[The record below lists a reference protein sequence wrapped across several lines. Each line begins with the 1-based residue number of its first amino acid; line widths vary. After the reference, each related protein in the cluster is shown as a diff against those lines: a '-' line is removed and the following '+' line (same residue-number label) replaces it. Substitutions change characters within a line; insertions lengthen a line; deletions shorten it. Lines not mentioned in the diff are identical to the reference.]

1 MAGICDMARGWSGP
15 QTAVFGGN
23 QGGLPGVAGAGAQPG
38 PNPQACAGAPG
49 MGDLANLVGVLEPLI
64 SGVFKGFGDFVGA
77 PQAGANGGGLLGGL
91 MGNFM
96 GAGGGPCG
104 GDVNGAS
111 GAGNPQAAQAS
122 CSASAA
128 PPKWGKAPPES
139 VQMPITI
146 LQNVIL
152 SKEMSAQDKGD
163 IKKCIDNVKKGE
175 NLDSACNSLSVN
187 QRTVLVTAIASAGFK
202 PPECL
207 KQYSKNPAK
216 DYAPGRMDCALR
228 NVEVGQKTGSYKNT
242 QADQLTNLIPIF
254 GPMVSKVLN
263 VGLGITANL
272 QSQSQGLGAAA

>member
-1 MAGICDMARGWSGP
+1 MAGISDNLRGWGGP
-15 QTAVFGGN
+15 QAAAIAGN
-23 QGGLPGVAGAGAQPG
+23 RGSIAVAGAGAQG
-38 PNPQACAGAPG
+38 GATAQAWAGATSGAGG
-49 MGDLANLVGVLEPLI
+49 MGDLTTLVGVLEPLI
-64 SGVFKGFGDFVGA
+64 SKVFKGFGEFVGA
-77 PQAGANGGGLLGGL
+77 PQGGANGAGLLGGL

-104 GDVNGAS
+104 GAS
-111 GAGNPQAAQAS
+111 GAGNTQGAQAS
-122 CSASAA
+122 CSASAS
-128 PPKWGKAPPES
+128 PPKYGKAPPES

-152 SKEMSAQDKGD
+152 SKDMSAQDKGD

-207 KQYSKNPAK
+207 KQYSKNPEK
-216 DYAPGRMDCALR
+216 DYSAGRMDCALR
-228 NVEVGQKTGSYKNT
+228 NVEIGQKTGSYKNT
-242 QADQLTNLIPIF
+242 QADQLTNMIPIF

-263 VGLGITANL
+263 VGLSVTANL